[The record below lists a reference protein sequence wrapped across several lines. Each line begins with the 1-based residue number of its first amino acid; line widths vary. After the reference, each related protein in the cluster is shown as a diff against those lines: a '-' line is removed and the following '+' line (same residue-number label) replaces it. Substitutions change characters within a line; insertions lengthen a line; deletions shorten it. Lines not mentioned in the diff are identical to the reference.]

1 MVTTP
6 GFTVEFCSE
15 NTVLPPGKSSFGSSV
30 VVACAPAHNSSS
42 AAATA
47 CVAWVAR
54 ACGESGR
61 RLARIGAQGR
71 GAEVV
76 RLRVLLRL
84 RQTEHPAC
92 RGVVA
97 ARIRLPT
104 HVHPQRRRSSALP
117 RRRSATEHVGAAA
130 ATSAFVGMAAARP
143 HLIPRRRHR
152 AGGACAAACCL
163 RAAATASE
171 PRGRGGKVPRRRQRT
186 PAQHCAAGGAARRRF
201 HAPAAAGTG
210 LARAARARARAW
222 AARQNAARTRP
233 ACCRPAPL
241 GGVGQGSLPSGAPT
255 RNPRDKRRRITMQH
269 DTHASATP
277 GCAAAARCGCAQQ
290 HAPPPQLLWRV
301 TRSATRWP
309 PPPP

>member
-1 MVTTP
+1 MRPCTQQQQR
-6 GFTVEFCSE
+6 CSDS
-15 NTVLPPGKSSFGSSV
+15 LCSMGS
-30 VVACAPAHNSSS
+30 ACARGIRSQTRQDRRAGKRRRGGE
-42 AAATA
+42 AAGATA
-47 CVAWVAR
+47 AQTNR
-54 ACGESGR
+54 APS
-61 RLARIGAQGR
+61 
-71 GAEVV
+71 
-76 RLRVLLRL
+76 
-84 RQTEHPAC
+84 
-92 RGVVA
+92 
-97 ARIRLPT
+97 
-104 HVHPQRRRSSALP
+104 LP
-117 RRRSATEHVGAAA
+117 RRRCSLDPIADACAAATEAKQRADAAQERAEHVGAA

-171 PRGRGGKVPRRRQRT
+171 PRGRGGKVLRRRPRT

-201 HAPAAAGTG
+201 HVPAAAGTG
-210 LARAARARARAW
+210 LSRAARARARAW
-222 AARQNAARTRP
+222 AARQNAAGTRP
-233 ACCRPAPL
+233 ALLQASPSGCWTR
-241 GGVGQGSLPSGAPT
+241 VPSGAPT

-290 HAPPPQLLWRV
+290 RAPPLQLPWRV